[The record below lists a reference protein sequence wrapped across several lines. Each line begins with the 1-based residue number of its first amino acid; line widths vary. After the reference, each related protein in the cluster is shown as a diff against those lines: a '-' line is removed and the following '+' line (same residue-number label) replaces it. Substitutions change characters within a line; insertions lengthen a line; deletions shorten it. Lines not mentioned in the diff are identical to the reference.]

1 MRRDIPEDLTD
12 YPDVAPE
19 TPTPTAA
26 TDATPPENVTAFPAV
41 ERTAPAAADDED
53 ARRRIRSRAG
63 KSARRVGVVAIF
75 GLLFLLALAA
85 LALVFGVRGGAEF
98 VREAFR
104 FHAGYGAL
112 VVFLLALIAGSLGV
126 LVASE
131 VRAYGRLASFDGLR
145 EDVRRLDGE
154 SREAGAEARVRE
166 RMLRL
171 LDYLQQ
177 AADEELK
184 TRIERLRDRM
194 ELADDAAE
202 WLEDAERILLA
213 PLDAAARDAIRRE
226 AVNVGIGTAVSP
238 YGFLDAIV
246 TLWRNVRL
254 VRRIASIYQVRAG
267 FWGTVAIVRR
277 TIIAV
282 AFAELAQ
289 EASTALLG
297 TLRGLPSLL
306 SPFSQGLINAAMT
319 IRVGIKAREEC
330 RPLPSGKEA
339 GAGTAALLGESVLHA
354 VRRAV
359 RVKAPGK
366 AGADVD

>member
-19 TPTPTAA
+19 TPRPVAA
-26 TDATPPENVTAFPAV
+26 ADAPPPEDVTAFPAV
-41 ERTAPAAADDED
+41 ESDAPVTVDDEE
-53 ARRRIRSRAG
+53 ARRRIRSRAR
-63 KSARRVGVVAIF
+63 KSARRIGVVAVF
-75 GLLFLLALAA
+75 GMLFLLAVVA
-85 LALVFGVRGGAEF
+85 LAVVLGVRGATEY

-104 FHAGYGAL
+104 FHAGYGTL
-112 VVFLLALIAGSLGV
+112 VVFLLALLVGSLGV

-145 EDVRRLDGE
+145 EDVRRLDAE
-154 SREAGAEARVRE
+154 APEAGTEARVRE

-171 LDYLQQ
+171 LDCIGK
-177 AADEELK
+177 AADEELR

-194 ELADDAAE
+194 DLADDAAE

-213 PLDAAARDAIRRE
+213 PLDEAARDAIRRE

-238 YGFLDAIV
+238 YAFLDAAV

-254 VRRIASIYQVRAG
+254 VRGIASIYRVRAG
-267 FWGTVAIVRR
+267 FWGTAAIMRR

-297 TLRGLPSLL
+297 TLRGLPRLL

-330 RPLPSGKEA
+330 RPLPFSKKA

-359 RVKAPGK
+359 RVRASGK